1 MPWWSELLLLLV
13 ALGLWL
19 KGLDQSDDVVG
30 LLLKLLGSVA
40 LLVVLI
46 AGHPIPLEI
55 ALLGLAL
62 WLPGAMRFE
71 PPSGR

>member
-1 MPWWSELLLLLV
+1 MPWWSELILLLV

-19 KGLDQSDDVVG
+19 KGWAQSDDVVG

-40 LLVVLI
+40 FLVVLF
-46 AGHPIPLEI
+46 AGHPVPLEI
-55 ALLGLAL
+55 ALLGLAI

-71 PPSGR
+71 PPSER